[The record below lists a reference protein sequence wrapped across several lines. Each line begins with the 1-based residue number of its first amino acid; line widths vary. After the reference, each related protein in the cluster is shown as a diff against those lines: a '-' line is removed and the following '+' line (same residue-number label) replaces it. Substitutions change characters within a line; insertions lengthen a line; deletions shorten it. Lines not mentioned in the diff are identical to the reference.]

1 MHNKYKPKYNVN
13 YIQLQRIRMI
23 QLFAH
28 CCAQNA
34 FSFVIF
40 LNTVYNIIQ
49 FKDKDET
56 KE

>member
-1 MHNKYKPKYNVN
+1 MHNKYKLKYNVN
-13 YIQLQRIRMI
+13 YIQLQRMI

-49 FKDKDET
+49 FKDKDEA